1 MKSHTKIF
9 LFITLGMW
17 QSKIQNQQDKW
28 ILWHIN
34 KNKYLMIASTNESKG
49 IIKKYEELW
58 NKIRD
63 LISSITKISDD
74 YYEKY
79 MKI

>member
-1 MKSHTKIF
+1 MKSHMKIF

-34 KNKYLMIASTNESKG
+34 KNMYSMIASTNESKE
-49 IIKKYEELW
+49 IIKKKNCGIKSE
-58 NKIRD
+58 I
-63 LISSITKISDD
+63 
-74 YYEKY
+74 
-79 MKI
+79 